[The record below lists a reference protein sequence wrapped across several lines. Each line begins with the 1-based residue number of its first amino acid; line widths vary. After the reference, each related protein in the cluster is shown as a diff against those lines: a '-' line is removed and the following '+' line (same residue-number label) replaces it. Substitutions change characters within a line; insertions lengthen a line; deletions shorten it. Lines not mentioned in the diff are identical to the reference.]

1 MNSMGSIVLII
12 ALIIIILA
20 IAASCFRIVPQ
31 AHAYVIERLGTYTG
45 TWSVGFHV
53 KLPIIDKVAKKV
65 ILKEQVIDFA
75 PQPVI
80 TKDNVTMRIDT
91 VVFYQITDPKSYC
104 YNIQNP
110 IVAIENLTA
119 TTLRNIIG
127 DLELDETLTSREIIN
142 TKMRATLDV
151 ATDPWGIK
159 VNRVELKNI
168 IPPSAIQDAMEKQMK
183 AERERRESILIAEG
197 EKRSAI
203 LKAEG
208 HKESLI
214 LEAEASKQAAI
225 LKAEAVKEAKIREA
239 EGEAQAILKIQ
250 QANADGIRFIREAGA
265 DASVLQIKSLEA
277 FAKAAD
283 GKATKIIIPSELQGI
298 AGLAASIG
306 EVLKKSEGE

>member
-1 MNSMGSIVLII
+1 MSIILFIIVI
-12 ALIIIILA
+12 ALLAMII
-20 IAASCFRIVPQ
+20 SSTVRIVPQ
-31 AHAYVIERLGTYTG
+31 AHAYVIERLGAYQG
-45 TWSVGFHV
+45 TWSVGFHI
-53 KLPIIDKVAKKV
+53 KMPIIDKVAKKV
-65 ILKEQVIDFA
+65 ILKEQVVDFA

-91 VVFYQITDPKSYC
+91 VVFYQITDPKLYC
-104 YNIQNP
+104 YGVQNP
-110 IVAIENLTA
+110 IMAIENLTA

-142 TKMRATLDV
+142 AKMRSTLDE

-208 HKESLI
+208 HKESVI
-214 LEAEASKQAAI
+214 LQAEADKQSAI
-225 LKAEAVKEAKIREA
+225 LHAEAVKEAKIREA

-250 QANADGIRFIREAGA
+250 QANADGIKFIREAGA
-265 DASVLQIKSLEA
+265 DSAVLQLKSLEA

-283 GKATKIIIPSELQGI
+283 GKSTKIIIPSDIQGI
-298 AGLAASIG
+298 AGLATSIA
-306 EVLKKSEGE
+306 EVVKEADTK